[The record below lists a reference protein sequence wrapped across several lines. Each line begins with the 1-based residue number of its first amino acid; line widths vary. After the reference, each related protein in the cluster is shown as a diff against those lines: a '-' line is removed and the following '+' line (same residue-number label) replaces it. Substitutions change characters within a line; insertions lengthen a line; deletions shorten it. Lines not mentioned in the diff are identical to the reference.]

1 MKNINKQPSAFVSLI
16 SVLILGAIGLS
27 VSVYIIIFSLSASK
41 NSLSLVQSSQA
52 RALTS
57 VCAERALEQIRELPT
72 YIGTTNLSL
81 SSGICSFTISN
92 TGGETRTIAIIATV
106 SSVVRRLSLTITA
119 INPVI
124 SIGSWQETQ

>member
-1 MKNINKQPSAFVSLI
+1 
-16 SVLILGAIGLS
+16 LILGAIGLS